1 MPTLPRL
8 KNSDNLSQWGSKIN
22 EGFQTLELV
31 QAESISPVT
40 PQNSGEFIVFWGQSD
55 ANTNKAFGTH
65 YNTSSPYQNLGDLT
79 VSIPTDNQIVRE
91 IRISDA
97 GINYATAPY
106 VTFSNPYPGST
117 GFPGATGTLISSVV
131 GSTGFAVNTI
141 VSSAF
146 AIAGA
151 TGVSYKFY
159 KATTAIAH
167 NTAVPLHSND
177 LANNWLFVG
186 RNTRLTV
193 NVSGGN
199 IVGTT
204 INDGGY
210 GYSAVPTVTITP
222 TSGGTGAVLVPVMYC
237 DVIAGLTDGSIE
249 NKPLI
254 TSLTDVTRAT
264 DYLLVY
270 DSYSGATSFANSL
283 KKIQISTITPDVPT
297 GSVLFGS
304 PTDSYIWDSANFHW
318 DDTNN
323 RLGVGTNTPDALLTV
338 NGVGAFGDGS
348 ASVPSITNTGDL
360 NTGFWFPAADT
371 IAASTAGVERI
382 RVLST
387 GEIGIGTSSPGGKLE
402 VVGGRS
408 FFNAA
413 SEPYGVG
420 ARYISTGGT
429 VYFGATN
436 GTATPDAQIS
446 ASGGVAL
453 MTLLNG
459 GNVGIGTASPSE
471 KLHIVG
477 SGATA
482 IIISTSGASANPEL
496 RLTAVGRQFNVG
508 VGGATFAT
516 TALQGSYYIYDAT
529 AAEYRFVIDA
539 SGRVGIGTT
548 TPGTESTNARL
559 ALVGTGGQVAST
571 LATSNSNAIAS
582 FRGWSSTGYSLA
594 IGSVETTG
602 HPYIQGVNYN
612 GGAAVANLILQG
624 FGGVVGIGTVS
635 PDALL
640 TVAGVGA
647 FGDGSAS
654 VPSITNTGD
663 LNTGFWFPAADTI
676 AASTAGV
683 ERFRV
688 LPTGEIGIGT
698 TTPTTKLHVATGSND
713 GISVTSTDGTTLR
726 GIFYNT
732 SGNSIVI
739 GTTTNHPVALYTNN
753 AERISITAAGN
764 VGIGNTSPGA
774 KLHVFGNNDVYGTS
788 AFFSTNSSIAGIA
801 ISNNGTIG
809 YIQGMTTATSAVPA
823 NIGLQVSGGFVG
835 IGTAGPDALLTV
847 AGVGAFGDGSAS
859 TPSISNTGDLNTGF
873 WFPAADTIAASTAG
887 IERFRVTSDGNVRI
901 AGASH
906 PGALSVLGGAT
917 QATTLATAR
926 SLAVTSIQTLNT
938 SGWLITTF
946 MSGDNPSMQV
956 VDQTGTAAG
965 NFNLMPF
972 GGNVGIGT
980 TSPAYK
986 LDVAGDLN
994 LASTY
999 VYRINAI
1006 SVLSANTLGSGV
1018 LASSLTSVGTIAT
1031 GVWNATVITGQYGG
1045 TGVANSGKFITL
1057 GGNLTTINA
1066 FNISLTATGTTALT
1080 LPISGTLVNTIG
1092 TGATGN
1098 WGIGITG
1105 NAATATKLSSTKNI
1119 TFTGNV
1125 SGVLSTD
1132 FTGDSTVTISVAT
1145 ATSATSTVK
1154 VIGPVISGT
1163 ATHELV
1169 YGTMADNDFFRILV
1183 GGTSSNSGFVEFAT
1197 ANEGTEPIYFRQYS
1211 DVFTTV
1217 ARTATILDASGNTS
1231 FPGTLSATTF
1241 SGSGASLT
1249 SIPNSATTANTATGA
1264 NTIVLRDASGNFAAG
1279 TITAALSGNAT
1290 TATTLQTSR
1299 NFSLT
1304 GNVTATAVG
1313 FNGSGAVALS
1323 TVIGVSVVTN
1333 AMLAGSIENSKLLS
1347 SSITINGSA
1356 VSLGGSVTI
1365 ASVGGTTTQV
1375 QFNSAGVLT
1384 GSANMTFDGT
1394 RLTVAAL
1401 TVSGNLTGT
1410 LSGNATTA
1418 TTASNITNQSNSATI
1433 TASLATVGSTIVL
1446 RDSVGDFNG
1455 RFINADAFHSTDEI
1469 STANITHI
1477 IAKFGNN
1484 YHRSATAAKVA
1495 TFISGQSMN
1504 IVGNATTATTATTAG
1519 TVTNQANSATTIAT
1533 SSNVGNQI
1541 VLRDVSGNFTAG
1553 TITAGSYG
1561 AVSATTGDFTGQIRV
1576 RAGQS
1581 SGAISNGTVGLGGI
1595 EVYGGGGAN
1604 AAFISFHRPGAY
1616 AAYFGLDGTEF
1627 KVGGWSMS
1635 AAGAISYTL
1644 LHSGNYTSYAPSLTG
1659 SGASGNWG
1667 INITGNAT
1675 TATNIT
1681 QYTINQNVGTANS
1694 PTFAG
1699 LTVTENVR
1707 IAGSSNP
1714 GALSVMGGGTQVD
1727 TLATSRSLAVT
1738 SIQTLNTS
1746 GWLITTFMSGSNP
1759 SMQVVD
1765 QSGTAAGNFN
1775 LMPFGGNVGIGATGP
1790 NQYKLDVNGTLRVT
1804 GAAIFSSTVTAN
1816 ITGTAFN
1823 ITQYTINQNVGTA
1836 NSPTFAGLT
1845 VDTNTLYV
1853 DSTNDRVGIGT
1864 TSPSQK
1870 LQVVSTGDGASG
1882 YQWISSTNNG
1892 SGTPRSAGF
1901 IAYLTTADRYVSMA
1915 VNSGTELAFINSSA
1929 YELAFGIA
1937 AVEKMRLDTSG
1948 RLGIGTSTPSY
1959 KLHVSGDV
1967 YATGAAISASPYVIT
1982 GHFPGGSISIYSS
1995 IMASSTILENPRSMS
2010 FNTETGVFTAPITGY
2025 YLCYLNYYS
2034 PNSSAQASFRA
2045 CRNPVIG
2052 SSFGSA
2058 SINGSVITSGSPAG
2072 HKFISKSFI
2081 IQLNASDTFT
2091 WLSAET
2097 SIVNSGQG
2105 EDKHYFSITLM

>member
-97 GINYATAPY
+97 GINYAAAPY
-106 VTFSNPYPGST
+106 VTFSNPYTGST

-131 GSTGFAVNTI
+131 GSTGFADNTI

-167 NTAVPLHSND
+167 NTAVPLHSNG

-186 RNTRLTV
+186 RNARVTV
-193 NVSGGN
+193 TVSGGN

-210 GYSAVPTVTITP
+210 GYSTLPTVTITP
-222 TSGGTGAVLVPVMYC
+222 TGDGSGTQGILTPVMYC
-237 DVIAGLTDGSIE
+237 DVVAGLTDGTIE

-387 GEIGIGTSSPGGKLE
+387 GEIGIGTSSPSVKLQ
-402 VVGGRS
+402 VIGGRS
-408 FFNAA
+408 SFAAA
-413 SEPYGVG
+413 SESFAIG
-420 ARYISTGGT
+420 ARYVSTGGD
-429 VYFGATN
+429 VFFGATN
-436 GTATPDAQIS
+436 GTATPDVQIS
-446 ASGGVAL
+446 NAGGGAL

-529 AAEYRFVIDA
+529 AAEYRFVIDT

-602 HPYIQGVNYN
+602 FPYIQGVDYN
-612 GGAAVANLILQG
+612 GGAAAANLILQG
-624 FGGVVGIGTVS
+624 YGGNVGIGTAS

-654 VPSITNTGD
+654 APSISNTGD

-683 ERFRV
+683 ERIRV
-688 LPTGEIGIGT
+688 ISDGNVGIGT

-732 SGNSIVI
+732 AGNSIII

-774 KLHVFGNNDVYGTS
+774 KLHVFGNNGVFGTS
-788 AFFSTNSSIAGIA
+788 AFFSTNSSTAGIA

-809 YIQGMTTATSAVPA
+809 VIQGMTTATSAVSA
-823 NIGLQVSGGFVG
+823 NIGLQVNGGNVG
-835 IGTAGPDALLTV
+835 IGTSSPAALLTV
-847 AGVGAFGDGSAS
+847 NGVGAFGNGSVS
-859 TPSISNTGDLNTGF
+859 VPSISNIGYLTTGF
-873 WFPAADTIAASTAG
+873 SFPAADTIAASTAG

-901 AGASH
+901 AGSSN
-906 PGALSVLGGAT
+906 PGALSVLGGGT
-917 QATTLATAR
+917 QVTTLATAR
-926 SLAVTSIQTLNT
+926 SLAVTSIQTLT
-938 SGWLITTF
+938 SSGWLLTTF

-956 VDQTGTAAG
+956 VDQSGTSAG

-986 LDVAGDLN
+986 LQVAGDLN

-999 VYRINAI
+999 IYRINAI

-1031 GVWNATVITGQYGG
+1031 GVWNGTAITGQYGG
-1045 TGVANSGKFITL
+1045 TGVDNSGKFITL

-1092 TGATGN
+1092 TGATGT
-1098 WGIGITG
+1098 WGISITGNAATITGQQNSATITASISAASTIVLRDGSGNFTAGTITASLSGNATTATNITQYTINQNVGTGNSPSFTGLTVTNPITASVTG

-1132 FTGDSTVTISVAT
+1132 FTGDSTVNISVAT

-1313 FNGSGAVALS
+1313 FNGSANVTLTTAIGAAA
-1323 TVIGVSVVTN
+1323 VTN
-1333 AMLAGSIENSKLLS
+1333 DMLAGSIANAKLLS

-1356 VSLGGSVTI
+1356 VSLGGSITI

-1375 QFNSAGVLT
+1375 QFNNAGALA
-1384 GSANMTFDGT
+1384 GSASMTFDGT

-1418 TTASNITNQSNSATI
+1418 TTASSITSQANSATITASTTTVSTIVLRDASGNFTAGTITAALSGNATTATTATNLAGLSLPASGTLVNTVGTGATGTWGINITGNAATASSITSQANSATI
-1433 TASLATVGSTIVL
+1433 TASLATVGNTIVL
-1446 RDSVGDFNG
+1446 RDGAGDLNG
-1455 RFINADAFHSTDEI
+1455 RFINASYFNSTDDI
-1469 STANITHI
+1469 QPTNVTYVM
-1477 IAKFGNN
+1477 AKFGDN
-1484 YHRSATAAKVA
+1484 YIRSATAARVA
-1495 TFISGQSMN
+1495 TFISGQSMS
-1504 IVGNATTATTATTAG
+1504 IVGNATTATTASSITS
-1519 TVTNQANSATTIAT
+1519 QANSATITAS
-1533 SSNVGNQI
+1533 SSNVANQI
-1541 VLRDVSGNFTAG
+1541 VLRDGSGNFTAG

-1561 AVSATTGDFTGQIRV
+1561 AVSASTGNFSGQIRAS
-1576 RAGQS
+1576 AGQS
-1581 SGAISNGTVGLGGI
+1581 SGVIANATGSLGGI

-1604 AAFISFHRPGAY
+1604 AAFINFHRPGAF
-1616 AAYFGLDGTEF
+1616 AAYFGLDGSEF
-1627 KVGGWSMS
+1627 KVGGWSMG
-1635 AAGAISYTL
+1635 AASFTL

-1659 SGASGNWG
+1659 SGASGTWG
-1667 INITGNAT
+1667 INITGQSTSCSGNSATATSANTAVNLSTTQSNWSTNGVISAVVGQLAWKNYGNGHVIFDASNGTSPTGGAVNNTNSVTAWSATYPTLMGWNGSSTYGVRVDSARISDSTTGNAGSITGQANSATINATSSNVANQIVLRDGSGNFTAGTIIAALSGNAT

-1681 QYTINQNVGTANS
+1681 QYTINQSVGTANS

-1699 LTVTENVR
+1699 LTVN
-1707 IAGSSNP
+1707 
-1714 GALSVMGGGTQVD
+1714 
-1727 TLATSRSLAVT
+1727 
-1738 SIQTLNTS
+1738 
-1746 GWLITTFMSGSNP
+1746 
-1759 SMQVVD
+1759 
-1765 QSGTAAGNFN
+1765 
-1775 LMPFGGNVGIGATGP
+1775 
-1790 NQYKLDVNGTLRVT
+1790 
-1804 GAAIFSSTVTAN
+1804 STIIAN
-1816 ITGTAFN
+1816 ITGNAGSITGQANSATLTA
-1823 ITQYTINQNVGTA
+1823 TSSNVGNQIVLRDGSGNFTA
-1836 NSPTFAGLT
+1836 GTITAGSYGAVT
-1845 VDTNTLYV
+1845 A
-1853 DSTNDRVGIGT
+1853 
-1864 TSPSQK
+1864 
-1870 LQVVSTGDGASG
+1870 STGAFSGKVSGSGASYRLVLPVG
-1882 YQWISSTNNG
+1882 TN
-1892 SGTPRSAGF
+1892 
-1901 IAYLTTADRYVSMA
+1901 YW
-1915 VNSGTELAFINSSA
+1915 
-1929 YELAFGIA
+1929 
-1937 AVEKMRLDTSG
+1937 
-1948 RLGIGTSTPSY
+1948 
-1959 KLHVSGDV
+1959 
-1967 YATGAAISASPYVIT
+1967 AT
-1982 GHFPGGSISIYSS
+1982 
-1995 IMASSTILENPRSMS
+1995 
-2010 FNTETGVFTAPITGY
+2010 
-2025 YLCYLNYYS
+2025 
-2034 PNSSAQASFRA
+2034 
-2045 CRNPVIG
+2045 
-2052 SSFGSA
+2052 
-2058 SINGSVITSGSPAG
+2058 
-2072 HKFISKSFI
+2072 
-2081 IQLNASDTFT
+2081 
-2091 WLSAET
+2091 
-2097 SIVNSGQG
+2097 
-2105 EDKHYFSITLM
+2105 